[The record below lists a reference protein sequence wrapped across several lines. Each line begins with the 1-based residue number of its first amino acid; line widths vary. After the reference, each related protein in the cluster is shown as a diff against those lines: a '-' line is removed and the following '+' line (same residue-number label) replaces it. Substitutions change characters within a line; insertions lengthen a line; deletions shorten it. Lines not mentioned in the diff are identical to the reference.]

1 MPRGIL
7 RDLTFS
13 RLVSAVWPA
22 WEAGAT
28 GWTLPD
34 VTVLSFSSPLLR
46 AVLRLERGCFLSG
59 LPSTGTALRG
69 FTGWGLQRQIGGALR
84 GWGWAA
90 QGKGGAA
97 GLLGRYPPTW
107 RWLPLHSQGLGTAV
121 PSIPQPPAHLIPS
134 DDLPVHGDSRGLL
147 HTSLHLYP
155 VFARAALLHPS
166 SLPPP
171 YCDLSLVVVVG

>member
-28 GWTLPD
+28 CWTLPD

-69 FTGWGLQRQIGGALR
+69 FTGWGLQRQTGGALR
-84 GWGWAA
+84 GRGAA

-97 GLLGRYPPTW
+97 GLLVVQPLGGGCPYTAKALGQLCPAFLSTPPISYPQMTSPFT
-107 RWLPLHSQGLGTAV
+107 GTAEA
-121 PSIPQPPAHLIPS
+121 SYI
-134 DDLPVHGDSRGLL
+134 LL
-147 HTSLHLYP
+147 CTSTQ
-155 VFARAALLHPS
+155 
-166 SLPPP
+166 SLPGPP
-171 YCDLSLVVVVG
+171 FSIHLPSLLLIATFRWWWW